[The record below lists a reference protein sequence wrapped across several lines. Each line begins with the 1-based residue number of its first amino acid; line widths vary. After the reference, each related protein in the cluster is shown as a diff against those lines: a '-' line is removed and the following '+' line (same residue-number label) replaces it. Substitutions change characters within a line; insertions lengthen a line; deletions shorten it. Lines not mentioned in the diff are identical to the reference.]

1 MPRNVVGLDFVKA
14 LTSTWKVIP
23 MKKRAYR
30 STGVKKVKISDVRQE
45 LSEGSLWAGVDVG
58 KEKLFLVL
66 RDVRGKFS
74 RPWKANQPGELGEL
88 VARVLE
94 LSQACP
100 LVVALESTGTYGDA
114 LRQALTDV
122 KVSVERVSG
131 KATHDYAEIFDGV
144 PSAHDG
150 KDAAII
156 AELAALGKSTPWPYR
171 AASEED
177 AELSRQVDWMDAQ
190 QDILQTWQGRLEAL
204 LSRHWPEATRILG
217 LSSVTLLKVLSHYG
231 GPAGLAQA
239 GDAEEQLSRWGGR
252 FLKSEKIRRFVQS
265 AGRTVGVRMTEVDL
279 CRMKSYAAEARQALR
294 EVETCKR
301 ALSRLASENE
311 TLARQAAVVGGPTAC
326 VLWVSVGD
334 PADYPCGEAYR
345 KAMGLNLKERSS
357 GKYQGKLKITKR
369 GPSLAR
375 RWLFF
380 AAMRILQEP
389 PVRGWFEGKKRKDS
403 DRGLGAVVAVMR
415 KLALAL
421 HAVGADG
428 EEFSRE
434 RLFPGR
440 PFRGRKSRSS
450 RKPSKT
456 RKD

>member
-1 MPRNVVGLDFVKA
+1 
-14 LTSTWKVIP
+14 
-23 MKKRAYR
+23 
-30 STGVKKVKISDVRQE
+30 VKISEVRQE

-58 KEKLFLVL
+58 KKSLFLVL
-66 RDVRGKFS
+66 RDVAGKFS
-74 RPWKANQPGELGEL
+74 RPWKANQPAELGEL
-88 VARVLE
+88 VGRILE
-94 LSQACP
+94 LSTACP

-114 LRQALTDV
+114 LRQALTDAN
-122 KVSVERVSG
+122 VSVERVSG

-150 KDAAII
+150 KDAAIV
-156 AELAALGKSTPWPYR
+156 AELAALGKSTPWPYQG
-171 AASEED
+171 ASEED
-177 AELSRQVDWMDAQ
+177 AELARQVDWMDAQ

-204 LSRHWPEATRILG
+204 LSRHWPEATRIFG

-231 GPAGLAQA
+231 GPAALAQA
-239 GDAEEQLSRWGGR
+239 SEAEEQLSRWGGH
-252 FLKSEKIRRFVQS
+252 FLKPEKIRRFVKS
-265 AGRTVGVRMTEVDL
+265 AARTVGVRMTEVDL
-279 CRMKSYAAEARQALR
+279 CRMKSYAQEARQAAG
-294 EVETCKR
+294 EVERSKR
-301 ALSRLASENE
+301 ALSRLSSGNE
-311 TLARQAAVVGGPTAC
+311 TLERQAAVVGAPTAS

-334 PADYPCGEAYR
+334 PSDYRCGEAYR

-369 GPSLAR
+369 GPGLAR
-375 RWLFF
+375 RWMFF

-389 PVRGWFEGKKRKDS
+389 PVRDWFEAKKRKDN

-421 HAVGADG
+421 HAVGAEG
-428 EEFSRE
+428 EKFSRE

-440 PFRGRKSRSS
+440 PFRGRKSGPCRKSS
-450 RKPSKT
+450 KI